1 MGCVINVDVVV
12 IGAGVAG
19 LSAAAGISQSAEV
32 LVLERESQSGYHSSG
47 RSAAYFAPAYGNE
60 VVQLLTKLSTEDYLH
75 PASYF
80 DDQLLTPR
88 ASLFVARAD
97 QRQAAE
103 RMQAAQPRLAKLD
116 RDAMR
121 RRVPPLKEH
130 CEHGLFD
137 AEGGDLNVHAIL
149 QGYRRQLR
157 QNGADLRVDAEVIAV
172 TSLGQGWEVACANGL
187 TVRATKVVNA
197 AGAWADA
204 IGQLAG
210 LSPLGLI
217 PKRRTACLV
226 QPQADWNVDEWPMVI
241 NIDEEVY
248 FKSEAGRLM
257 VSPAD
262 ETDTVPCD
270 AQPEV
275 IDVAIAIDRYQQIID
290 HPDAAPTHTWAGL
303 RTFAPDRT
311 FVVGPD
317 PRLADF
323 YWLAGQG
330 GYGVQSAPAMARLA
344 AQMVLDQPIDKAARP
359 IVQRVRPNRLIE
371 GDS

>member
-1 MGCVINVDVVV
+1 
-12 IGAGVAG
+12 
-19 LSAAAGISQSAEV
+19 
-32 LVLERESQSGYHSSG
+32 
-47 RSAAYFAPAYGNE
+47 
-60 VVQLLTKLSTEDYLH
+60 
-75 PASYF
+75 
-80 DDQLLTPR
+80 
-88 ASLFVARAD
+88 
-97 QRQAAE
+97 
-103 RMQAAQPRLAKLD
+103 MQAALPRLERLD

-121 RRVPPLKEH
+121 RRIPPLTAP
-130 CEHGLFD
+130 CEYGLYD

-149 QGYRRQLR
+149 QGYRRRLR
-157 QNGADLRVDAEVIAV
+157 QSGVDLCVDAEVMAV
-172 TSLGQGWEVACANGL
+172 TPRGQGWEVACANGL
-187 TVRATKVVNA
+187 MVRAAKVVNA
-197 AGAWADA
+197 AGAWADD

-210 LSPLGLI
+210 LPPLGLI

-226 QPQADWNVDEWPMVI
+226 QPRTDCNVDEWPMVI

-248 FKSEAGRLM
+248 FKSEAGQLM

-270 AQPEV
+270 AQPEE
-275 IDVAIAIDRYQQIID
+275 IDVAIAIDRFQQIID

-317 PRLADF
+317 PRLEGF

-344 AQMVLDQPIDKAARP
+344 TQMVLDQPIDKAVQP
-359 IVQRVRPNRLIE
+359 IVQRVLPNRLINGE
-371 GDS
+371 H

>member
-1 MGCVINVDVVV
+1 MINVDVVV

-19 LSAAAGISQSAEV
+19 LSAAASISQSAEV
-32 LVLERESQSGYHSSG
+32 LVLERESHSGYHSSG

-80 DDQLLTPR
+80 DDQLLAPR

-97 QRQAAE
+97 QGQAVE
-103 RMQAAQPRLAKLD
+103 RMQAAQPRLEKLD
-116 RDAMR
+116 HDAMR
-121 RRVPPLKEH
+121 RRVPPLTAR

-157 QNGADLRVDAEVIAV
+157 QKGADLRVDAEVIAV

-248 FKSEAGRLM
+248 FKSEAGQL
-257 VSPAD
+257 
-262 ETDTVPCD
+262 
-270 AQPEV
+270 
-275 IDVAIAIDRYQQIID
+275 
-290 HPDAAPTHTWAGL
+290 
-303 RTFAPDRT
+303 
-311 FVVGPD
+311 
-317 PRLADF
+317 
-323 YWLAGQG
+323 
-330 GYGVQSAPAMARLA
+330 
-344 AQMVLDQPIDKAARP
+344 
-359 IVQRVRPNRLIE
+359 
-371 GDS
+371 